1 MTAAVLV
8 EDVNAGIGGA
18 NVVTNEGTTKSGL
31 PWTVELA
38 TAEETDENPTPEA
51 WASSWPED
59 EPGTPPKRG
68 RYRHARG

>member
-1 MTAAVLV
+1 M

-18 NVVTNEGTTKSGL
+18 NVVTNEGKTKSGL

-51 WASSWPED
+51 ARTEAWASSWPED

-68 RYRHARG
+68 RYRYARG